1 MVCKQDDRRKKKK
14 KFAFNQRVIIGIN
27 TDNISIVFLCLC
39 IFIFRSY
46 SGHEDYTTIVFLHFI
61 FNVYF
66 SFQFVNKN
74 YHEPVY
80 AQLLNDHAA
89 LQKVYNELK
98 EKLELKTKEM
108 ERLNNETMKKA
119 QENGINLI
127 MAEQIRILK
136 EREAQLMS
144 EAEEL
149 REQNDLMEF
158 RILELEEC
166 RKEVRGRSQSII

>member
-1 MVCKQDDRRKKKK
+1 M
-14 KFAFNQRVIIGIN
+14 F
-27 TDNISIVFLCLC
+27 
-39 IFIFRSY
+39 SY
-46 SGHEDYTTIVFLHFI
+46 SIFFFFCFIQVTRTTLIAFL
-61 FNVYF
+61 YF
-66 SFQFVNKN
+66 SFFQFVNKN

-98 EKLELKTKEM
+98 EKFELKTKEM
-108 ERLNNETMKKA
+108 ERLDNETMKKA
-119 QENGINLI
+119 EESGINLI
-127 MAEQIRILK
+127 MVEQVRILK
-136 EREAQLMS
+136 EREAQLMA

-166 RKEVRGRSQSII
+166 RKEVNELN

>member
-1 MVCKQDDRRKKKK
+1 M
-14 KFAFNQRVIIGIN
+14 
-27 TDNISIVFLCLC
+27 
-39 IFIFRSY
+39 
-46 SGHEDYTTIVFLHFI
+46 
-61 FNVYF
+61 
-66 SFQFVNKN
+66 QFVNNN

-89 LQKVYNELK
+89 LQRIYNDLQT
-98 EKLELKTKEM
+98 KLQANNAIKTVDENQNFAQRS
-108 ERLNNETMKKA
+108 EA

-127 MAEQIRILK
+127 LAEQIRVLK
-136 EREAQLMS
+136 EREAQLMF

-166 RKEVRGRSQSII
+166 RKEVGVDFLAVRIITVFGTVLTLICALFYFRK